1 MESNAKRRRFKGHFG
16 DCECANGVR
25 GNVYRNVLL
34 DRELALRA
42 RVHVPARPRAE
53 CEDKAPAQL
62 PEYVSHVV
70 DMVRFKHAPVEERR
84 QRIYPRAVEE
94 KFLHAPSEHEN
105 ACDNGSA
112 CVCLQEY
119 GIPLV
124 QFDNQSQCLLCL
136 RNNISKEI
144 IEYRKLT
151 TEGKALARPAFS
163 PIGNIIGMRCEY
175 VGNFCISPV
184 PGSYDGLVYPVI
196 PFCSLHFR
204 VEHCTH
210 LIQTLPKPEDLLLG
224 MSLPSIE
231 RVCST
236 FAYGCGGTDFT
247 TATVIPH
254 NCRTLTRQWLQS
266 QGVEE
271 SSVVA
276 MCGPPSWFDDVPCK
290 IEHGR
295 ELEKLALSCMETPGY
310 VFQWLSAF
318 FWDSG
323 ALLRNCTGPNLL
335 PDANALLFRTDIVVE
350 CEKPRHSLDGV
361 QEDECSIFICK
372 LFSKIIPN
380 SSSIRDITNFI
391 ANCIQRSHDFAK
403 FMQRLFIV
411 SLTGGYDN
419 TAPLTLNAGRQV
431 IKKFGDLKY
440 IQSVEFRNFITTVF
454 SHKSKTNQY
463 AYQPLLSAVLQEY
476 CLYSI
481 STMKY
486 SFPKFEY
493 GEHAK
498 IVMRLVRSKIN
509 ANVKNSLGIFDNVHQ
524 IFTQVHQTKMRNTY
538 AHGRISQDSVTSWR
552 MNFFLKSC
560 KPSSPLPPVSVES
573 SFYAQPIDSIVGLGM
588 KGMVQNYLCFN
599 PQIPQPV
606 QDEIIGWVS
615 CITTFKSKLR
625 VNLKE
630 KHTNPNMHTNEAVT
644 HLWYLFRTI
653 FERITSYQVALP
665 LSPLKNKQTTICV
678 GCSRVTNAVAFSA
691 RATRKIKSKAKISD
705 LDCLMCEKF
714 SHNASCQQKMSF
726 VSLNASVLATPQATF
741 AACATCSKTFVVD
754 FQRSVYTSVKM
765 ECSVCSSNRVAKM
778 RTMNICCI
786 LCKTP
791 IKSTVSCSVFDI
803 FDPDT
808 AMITQASTCMRCVP
822 SLMCTQLQRVGKTVH
837 LSTLKTKSA
846 QKSLPAHIRQNKMS
860 KNGHTLNH
868 LTRQYVEKL
877 SLK

>member
-1 MESNAKRRRFKGHFG
+1 MENISKRRRFNDNSSH
-16 DCECANGVR
+16 CER
-25 GNVYRNVLL
+25 GNVYRSIVLN
-34 DRELALRA
+34 REIALRKHTLVP
-42 RVHVPARPRAE
+42 VHSKKDD
-53 CEDKAPAQL
+53 EDNAPAPL
-62 PEYVSHVV
+62 PEYISQVV
-70 DMVRFKHAPVEERR
+70 DMVRFKHEPVEKRR
-84 QRIYPRAVEE
+84 QRIYRRAEE
-94 KFLHAPSEHEN
+94 EAFLHTPREHEN
-105 ACDNGSA
+105 ACSNGHK
-112 CVCLQEY
+112 CICIQEY
-119 GIPLV
+119 GIQLV
-124 QFDNQSQCLLCL
+124 QFHNESQCLLCL
-136 RNNISKEI
+136 RNNISKSV

-151 TEGKALARPAFS
+151 TEGKALAPPAFS
-163 PIGNIIGMRCEY
+163 PIGNIIGMKGEY
-175 VGNFCISPV
+175 IGNFCISPV

-204 VEHCTH
+204 VENCTH

-231 RVCST
+231 RVCCT
-236 FAYGCGGTDFT
+236 FAYGCNGSDFT
-247 TATVIPH
+247 TATVTPN

-266 QGVEE
+266 QGIEE
-271 SSVVA
+271 KRISA
-276 MCGPPSWFDDVPCK
+276 MCGPPSWFDDVPCD
-290 IEHGR
+290 IQSGY

-361 QEDECSIFICK
+361 QENECSIFICK

-391 ANCIQRSHDFAK
+391 SNCIQRSHDFAK

-431 IKKFGDLKY
+431 IRKFGDLKF
-440 IQSVEFRNFITTVF
+440 IQSVEFRNFLTTVF
-454 SHKSKTNQY
+454 AHKSKTNQY
-463 AYQPLLSAVLQEY
+463 AYQPLLSAVIQEY

-481 STMKY
+481 GTMKY
-486 SFPKFEY
+486 AFPKFEY

-524 IFTQVHQTKMRNTY
+524 IFTQLHQTKMRNSY
-538 AHGRISQDSVTSWR
+538 AQGRLSQDSVTSWR

-560 KPSSPLPPVSVES
+560 KPSSPIPPVSIDS
-573 SFYAQPIDSIVGLGM
+573 SFYAQPIDSIVDLGM
-588 KGMVQNYLCFN
+588 KGMIQSYLSLN

-606 QDEIIGWVS
+606 QNEINSWVG

-630 KHTNPNMHTNEAVT
+630 KHTIPNTHTKEAVT

-653 FERITSYQVALP
+653 FERLTSYQVALP
-665 LSPLKNKQTTICV
+665 LSPLKMKQTTICV

-705 LDCLMCEKF
+705 SDCLMCEKLGE
-714 SHNASCQQKMSF
+714 NTSCQQKMSF
-726 VSLNASVLATPQATF
+726 VSLNSSVLATPQATF
-741 AACATCSKTFVVD
+741 AACTTCSKTFVLD
-754 FQRSVYTSVKM
+754 FQRSVYTIFNM
-765 ECSVCSSNRVAKM
+765 ECSVCWAQRVAKM
-778 RTMNICCI
+778 RTKNICCV

-803 FDPDT
+803 FNPDDAT
-808 AMITQASTCMRCVP
+808 IMSASTCMRCVP
-822 SLMCTQLQRVGKTVH
+822 SLMCSQLQRFTKTIH
-837 LSTLKTKSA
+837 LTTLRTKSA
-846 QKSLPAHIRQNKMS
+846 QKSLPAHIRQNKVTS
-860 KNGHTLNH
+860 NGLHLNH
-868 LTRQYVEKL
+868 LTKQYVDMF
-877 SLK
+877 SLH